1 MPGLSPKVCAYEYD
15 CSLFL
20 CFEFCHAVECATLR
34 TYLQLILLQ
43 IHLSKL
49 LEHSWGTVA
58 ARLGRSVCNV
68 KNTVQAFVWARVRT
82 LVKSQLQSTIC
93 SVGIYTSCVALRTIV
108 WPLASLHKG
117 YGFCSCT
124 QCGDLGQSTSLRITR
139 CYRCTFIWSCV
150 HFCCQEADIK
160 YNCNLLIYH
169 VHLIHSL
176 FV

>member
-20 CFEFCHAVECATLR
+20 CFEFCHPVECATLR

-58 ARLGRSVCNV
+58 ARLGRSACNV
-68 KNTVQAFVWARVRT
+68 KSTVQAFVWARVRT

-93 SVGIYTSCVALRTIV
+93 SVGIYIQQWCTTSGPRATSGPRRGPLVAPT
-108 WPLASLHKG
+108 
-117 YGFCSCT
+117 
-124 QCGDLGQSTSLRITR
+124 
-139 CYRCTFIWSCV
+139 
-150 HFCCQEADIK
+150 
-160 YNCNLLIYH
+160 
-169 VHLIHSL
+169 
-176 FV
+176 